1 MNNMDFDIYNSV
13 FSYRYGSDKMRKIF
27 SERHKYEIW
36 RKIWVALA
44 RAQNKAG
51 LVSKNELDDLVKNQN
66 KIDIER
72 IYEIEKE
79 TKHDVVAAIR
89 EFAQVAKI
97 GGGKIHLGATSMDIH
112 DNGDILKIKEAVL
125 IVEDKLKNLM
135 KLFAQKI
142 EEYADVPCIGYT
154 HLQAAEP
161 ITVGYR
167 LANYAQDL
175 FDDYKYCQFIKENI
189 KGKGMKGAVGTGASY
204 TKGVD
209 EAVMKELGIKS
220 ALISNQIISRQM
232 EYWVLT
238 CLSSIGNTLAKFS
251 ADLRIL
257 QSTNFG
263 EWSEPFAEKQVGS
276 SAMPFKRNPIN
287 SEKICSLSRYLT
299 KLVPV
304 AIENQ
309 ALSYLE
315 RTLDDSANRRII
327 IPEAFL
333 ALDEILETA
342 NKLIDGLVI
351 NLERV
356 QANLIQYAP
365 FAATE
370 KIILES
376 VKKGAN
382 RQEMHELIR
391 EISMKVWGEI
401 QMGEKN
407 RMKELLYKNK
417 VINKFFKESE
427 FDKLF
432 DVTKHLGEASERAMK
447 CAKML
452 VI

>member
-1 MNNMDFDIYNSV
+1 MNFDIYNSV
-13 FSYRYGSDKMRKIF
+13 FSYRYGSCEMRKVF
-27 SERHKYEIW
+27 GERHKYEIW

-44 RAQNKAG
+44 KAQNKDG
-51 LVSKNELDDLVKNQN
+51 LVSKKELDDLIKHQN
-66 KIDIER
+66 KINIER

-89 EFAQVAKI
+89 EFAEVAKI
-97 GGGKIHLGATSMDIH
+97 GGGKIHLGATSMDIN
-112 DNGDILKIKEAVL
+112 DNGDVLKMKEALDL
-125 IVEDKLKNLM
+125 IENKLKNLM
-135 KLFAQKI
+135 KLFAKQIVK
-142 EEYADVPCIGYT
+142 YADTPCIGYT
-154 HLQAAEP
+154 HLQTAEP
-161 ITVGYR
+161 TTIGYR

-175 FDDYKYCQFIKENI
+175 FDDYKYCQFIKDNI

-204 TKGVD
+204 TKGID
-209 EAVMKELGIKS
+209 EAVMTQLGLKS

-232 EYWVLT
+232 EYWVMT
-238 CLSSIGNTLAKFS
+238 WLSSIANTLARFS

-287 SEKICSLSRYLT
+287 SEKICSLSRYIT

-327 IPEAFL
+327 IPEVFL
-333 ALDEILETA
+333 ALDEIMITET
-342 NKLIDGLVI
+342 KIIEGLVI
-351 NLERV
+351 NKERV
-356 QANLIQYAP
+356 ERNLIQYAP

-370 KIILES
+370 KVILES
-376 VKKGAN
+376 VKRGAN

-391 EISMKVWGEI
+391 EISMRVWSEI
-401 QMGEKN
+401 QLGEKN
-407 RMKELLYKNK
+407 NMQELLYQNK
-417 VINKFFKESE
+417 VINKLFEKEE
-427 FDKLF
+427 FEKLF
-432 DVTKHLGEASERAMK
+432 DVTKHVGEAPERARR

-452 VI
+452 LI

>member
-1 MNNMDFDIYNSV
+1 MDYDIYNSV
-13 FSYRYGSDKMRKIF
+13 FSYRYGSEEMRRVF

-36 RKIWVALA
+36 RKVWVALA
-44 RAQNKAG
+44 KAQNKAG
-51 LVSKNELDDLVKNQN
+51 LVSKAELDDLVKNQN
-66 KIDIER
+66 KIKIER

-89 EFAQVAKI
+89 EFAEVAKI
-97 GGGKIHLGATSMDIH
+97 GGGKIHLGATSMDIN
-112 DNGDILKIKEAVL
+112 DNGDVIKIKEA
-125 IVEDKLKNLM
+125 IEIIEGKLKNLM
-135 KLFAQKI
+135 KLFALQI
-142 EEYADVPCIGYT
+142 EKYAETPCIGYT
-154 HLQAAEP
+154 HLQTAEP
-161 ITVGYR
+161 TTIGYR

-175 FDDYKYCQFIKENI
+175 MDNYKYCQFIKENI

-204 TKGVD
+204 TKGID
-209 EAVMKELGIKS
+209 EAVMTQLGLKS
-220 ALISNQIISRQM
+220 ALVSNQIVSRQM

-238 CLSSIGNTLAKFS
+238 WLSSIGNTLAKFS

-287 SEKICSLSRYLT
+287 SEKICSLSRYIT

-327 IPEAFL
+327 IPEVFL

-342 NKLIDGLVI
+342 NKLISGLVI

-356 QANLIQYAP
+356 QANLMQYAP

-376 VKKGAN
+376 VKRGAN

-391 EISMKVWGEI
+391 EVTV
-401 QMGEKN
+401 KN
-407 RMKELLYKNK
+407 KGDKIKELLYENK
-417 VINKFFKESE
+417 IIKKLFTQKE

-432 DVTKHLGEASERAMK
+432 DVMGHVGDAPERAKK